1 MKPILLIAG
10 SAFALNGALV
20 NGALV
25 NVAFAADK
33 APATQAAPIVAPAT
47 SASADPKPNA
57 APVAAPSKDAAA
69 QAAKTE
75 EARKELAELRTQM
88 QELSRKMATL
98 STELGE
104 GGPRSYAY
112 RYIGDPDRAIIGV
125 VLDRDD
131 KGVRL
136 SAVTPDGPAARAGLR
151 DGDII
156 TAIDRQSVVDTS
168 SKASFEKAHTLLA
181 NLKAGQNVSINYLR
195 GSDTGVV
202 TLAAERREAWN
213 WPMLMNDD
221 PEHSMLPKDFDERM
235 RAEVE
240 RAQREAERSA
250 VHDKAHM
257 QAQVERAQREAERSM
272 EHDRTR
278 MQADASRAA
287 RDAMRQMRTAMPWWG
302 LNLAPLNA
310 DLGRYFGTDKG
321 VLVIAADQDSLPG
334 IRGGD
339 VITSIGG
346 EPVNRPEDA
355 LRALRDQ
362 ESGKDVAIKLLRD
375 RKTLALNMKA
385 PAFKSIFDMRVA
397 PPAPPAPPAAPAAAA
412 APAVPAPPAAPAP
425 VATPAAPPAVPEPA
439 DPRTDI

>member
-1 MKPILLIAG
+1 MT
-10 SAFALNGALV
+10 GAL
-20 NGALV
+20 
-25 NVAFAADK
+25 AADK
-33 APATQAAPIVAPAT
+33 APAPQAAPVVAPAT
-47 SASADPKPNA
+47 SASTDAKASTTTA
-57 APVAAPSKDAAA
+57 AATKDAAA

-88 QELSRKMATL
+88 QELSRKMAAL
-98 STELGE
+98 SGELGE

-112 RYIGDPDRAIIGV
+112 RYIGNPDRAMIGV
-125 VLDRDD
+125 VLDPDD

-156 TAIDRQSVVDTS
+156 TAIDHQPVVDKS
-168 SKASFEKAHTLLA
+168 SKASYEKALTLLA
-181 NLKAGQNVSINYLR
+181 NLKAGQNLSINYLR
-195 GSDTGVV
+195 GNDTGVV
-202 TLAAERREAWN
+202 TVAAERREAWN
-213 WPMLMNDD
+213 WPMLINDD
-221 PEHSMLPKDFDERM
+221 PKHSLLPKDFDERM
-235 RAEVE
+235 RAEME
-240 RAQREAERSA
+240 RAQREAERTA
-250 VHDKAHM
+250 AHDKAHMQRDVERAQHEAERAMEHDKAHM
-257 QAQVERAQREAERSM
+257 QADVARA
-272 EHDRTR
+272 T
-278 MQADASRAA
+278 
-287 RDAMRQMRTAMPWWG
+287 RDAMRQMRTTMPWWG

-346 EPVNRPEDA
+346 EQVNRPEDA

-362 ESGKDVAIKLLRD
+362 DTGKDVAIKLLRD

-385 PAFKSIFDMRVA
+385 PAFKSIFDMRTA

-412 APAVPAPPAAPAP
+412 APAAPAAPAP
-425 VATPAAPPAVPEPA
+425 LATPAAPPSVPEPA
-439 DPRTDI
+439 NPPTDI